1 MDLNESDEK
10 EIIWIRL
17 PYFGK
22 RKNYMKKNYTR
33 KLNVKEEVILIP
45 LMLQKIVKVL
55 FPYSTNS
62 KKSES

>member
-1 MDLNESDEK
+1 MKRRSSGLDYHILAKEK
-10 EIIWIRL
+10 IIW
-17 PYFGK
+17 
-22 RKNYMKKNYTR
+22 KKSYTR

>member
-1 MDLNESDEK
+1 MKRRSSGLDYHILAKEK
-10 EIIWIRL
+10 IIW
-17 PYFGK
+17 
-22 RKNYMKKNYTR
+22 KKNYTR

>member
-22 RKNYMKKNYTR
+22 RKNYMKK
-33 KLNVKEEVILIP
+33 KLH
-45 LMLQKIVKVL
+45 
-55 FPYSTNS
+55 
-62 KKSES
+62 